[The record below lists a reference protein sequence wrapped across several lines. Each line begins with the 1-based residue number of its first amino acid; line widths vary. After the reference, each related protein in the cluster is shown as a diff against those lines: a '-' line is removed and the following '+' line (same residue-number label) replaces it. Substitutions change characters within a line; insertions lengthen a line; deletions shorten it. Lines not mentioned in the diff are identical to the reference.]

1 MPTTRRRRLYRLLGS
16 GLTADQR
23 QHLECGHAFF
33 LNGDPFASEDERQAT
48 WARHRRQILKDW
60 DRPGRRPEAYWRYD
74 APDLLAAHDDYE
86 ATAIHAALAD
96 AREKRLIELQWLDN
110 LRIAAL
116 HAAAPEHV
124 ADVAASFG
132 IPTWFAD
139 RHAPS
144 AIAELARDRG
154 PRGVVIRLPTADVD
168 AVP

>member
-86 ATAIHAALAD
+86 ATAIHAALAG
-96 AREKRLIELQWLDN
+96 AREKRLIELEWLDH
-110 LRIAAL
+110 LRVAAL
-116 HAAAPEHV
+116 QASAPEHV
-124 ADVAASFG
+124 VGAAASLG
-132 IPTWFAD
+132 VPTWFATI
-139 RHAPS
+139 HAAV
-144 AIAELARDRG
+144 AIAELARDRA
-154 PRGVVIRLPTADVD
+154 PRGVVVELPKRDAEADS
-168 AVP
+168 